1 LKVFIL
7 TLLLLQSAL
16 ASEFLPASFLIEY
29 TESFKSISKGGNV
42 KYQGRFSFSYPDKFR
57 LDVTDPDPS
66 SVVSNGVKSWRYTPP
81 FIEGE
86 QGEVEI
92 SKASDLPVTKFLKTL
107 KKGLQKNP
115 SFKTQIKGT
124 DITLTMN
131 EPWRKNL
138 GIKQVLLKL
147 KDSSQSKTL
156 ADVSELEIFYSNN
169 NQMKWVF
176 KEFKALP
183 AFDKNHFDFQIPAK
197 TKVVEN

>member
-1 LKVFIL
+1 M
-7 TLLLLQSAL
+7 
-16 ASEFLPASFLIEY
+16 
-29 TESFKSISKGGNV
+29 
-42 KYQGRFSFSYPDKFR
+42 YQGRFSFSYPDKFR

-66 SVVSNGVKSWRYTPP
+66 SVVSNGVKSRRYTPP

-92 SKASDLPVTKFLKTL
+92 SKANELPVTKFLKTL
-107 KKGLQKNP
+107 KRGLQKNP
-115 SFKTQIKGT
+115 SFKTSAKGS

-138 GIKQVLLKL
+138 GIKQVILKL
-147 KDSSQSKTL
+147 KDASKSSTL

-169 NQMKWVF
+169 NQMKWNF
-176 KEFKALP
+176 KEFKAQP
-183 AFDKNHFDFQIPAK
+183 SFEKSHFDFQIPPK

>member
-1 LKVFIL
+1 MI
-7 TLLLLQSAL
+7 LQSAQ
-16 ASEFLPASFLIEY
+16 ASDFLPASFVIDY

-57 LDVTDPDPS
+57 LDVTDPDPL

-92 SKASDLPVTKFLKTL
+92 TKANELPVTKFLKTL
-107 KKGLQKNP
+107 KKGLHKNP
-115 SFKTQIKGT
+115 SFKTVFKAK
-124 DITLTMN
+124 DITLTIN

-138 GIKQVLLKL
+138 GIRQVLLKV
-147 KDSSQSKTL
+147 KEGDASQAKSL

-169 NQMKWVF
+169 NQIMDF
-176 KEFKALP
+176 SP
-183 AFDKNHFDFQIPAK
+183 AI
-197 TKVVEN
+197 

>member
-7 TLLLLQSAL
+7 ALFLLKSAH
-16 ASEFLPASFLIEY
+16 AADFLPANFLIEY
-29 TESFKSISKGGNV
+29 TESFRSISKGGNV
-42 KYQGRFSFSYPDKFR
+42 LYQGRFSFSYPDKFR

-92 SKASDLPVTKFLKTL
+92 SKANELPVTKFLKTL
-107 KKGLQKNP
+107 KRGLQKNP
-115 SFKTQIKGT
+115 SFKTSVKGS

-138 GIKQVLLKL
+138 GIKQVILKL
-147 KDSSQSKTL
+147 KDASKSSTL

-169 NQMKWVF
+169 NQMKWNF
-176 KEFKALP
+176 KEFKAQP
-183 AFDKNHFDFQIPAK
+183 SFEKNHFDFQIPPK

>member
-1 LKVFIL
+1 MKVFII

-16 ASEFLPASFLIEY
+16 ASDFLPANFVIEY

-42 KYQGRFSFSYPDKFR
+42 KYQGRFSFSYPEKFR

-92 SKASDLPVTKFLKTL
+92 TKASQLPVTKFLKTL
-107 KKGLQKNP
+107 KKGLQNNP
-115 SFKTQIKGT
+115 SFKTVVKGS
-124 DITLTMN
+124 DITLAMN

-138 GIKQVLLKL
+138 GIRQVKLKL
-147 KDSSQSKTL
+147 KQASQSKSL

-169 NQMKWVF
+169 NQMKWIF
-176 KEFKALP
+176 KEFKSNP
-183 AFDKNHFDFQIPAK
+183 GFEKNHFDFQIPAK